1 MPANNTMSKNILIII
16 GATTVILLIGAW
28 GYLFLF
34 GAPGSVTQVLNNLR
48 SPDTPY
54 EQPITGS
61 TDTTVAIGN
70 KNLAQLT
77 TKSTAGFVLIKT
89 ASGSAVRYAEKGTGH
104 IYEINLTSGTEER
117 IGGTTFANT
126 AEAYFSGDG
135 SEIILVTIDGTDRKV
150 VWRRSIDSAEP
161 IALPANSYD
170 FAWNDDG
177 VLRYTVKESG
187 VTVAYEN
194 RDGNPQELWRTPLSD
209 VRVFFNQSETFLVN
223 NPAPR
228 LSGGL
233 YEVKDNTLVREA
245 GPEYAFTGM
254 PDPTGQF
261 LLYRY
266 FDTENQTAV
275 AKILDTYSN
284 QETIS
289 ALPAVPEKCAFSP
302 AKQRVWCASSF
313 MLLWRDRE
321 YLNKWYRGEVSSPDS
336 LWVSNYNNFES
347 ASLVVDF
354 SEEAGFDIDVVD
366 MKVSDDGAMLLFRNK
381 INDALW
387 MYRLSEVSGEVEQEP
402 TSEVVGATTT
412 DAS

>member
-1 MPANNTMSKNILIII
+1 MSKKILITI
-16 GATTVILLIGAW
+16 GATTILLLLGAW

-34 GAPGSVTQVLNNLR
+34 GTPDSVGRVLNNLR
-48 SPDTPY
+48 SPETPFD
-54 EQPITGS
+54 QPIVGS
-61 TDTTVAIGN
+61 ADTTVAVGN

-77 TKSTAGFVLIKT
+77 TKSTAGFVLTKSS
-89 ASGSAVRYAEKGTGH
+89 SGTAVRYAEKGTGH
-104 IYEINLTSGTEER
+104 IYEINLTSGTEAR

-126 AEAYFSGDG
+126 AEAYFSDDG

-150 VWRRSIDSAEP
+150 VWRTSIDSTAP
-161 IALPANSYD
+161 ISLPTNSHD
-170 FAWNDDG
+170 FAWNADG
-177 VLRYTVKESG
+177 VLRYTVREADA
-187 VTVAYEN
+187 TVAYEN
-194 RDGNPQELWRTPLSD
+194 RDGSPQELWRTPLSD

-233 YEVKDNTLVREA
+233 YEVEGNTLVRAA

-275 AKILDTYSN
+275 AKVLDTYSN

-289 ALPAVPEKCAFSP
+289 TLPAVPEKCAFSP
-302 AKQRVWCASSF
+302 AEQRVWCASSF

-347 ASLVVDF
+347 ASLVADF

-366 MKVSDDGAMLLFRNK
+366 MTISEDGSILLFRNK

-387 MYRLSEVSGEVEQEP
+387 MYRLSEVSGAVEQES
-402 TSEVVGATTT
+402 TSEAASSTTT